1 MESTKEEKKN
11 IIITG
16 TSNRYQMK
24 KLATKNDPVIVKK
37 RKDVERWGLPIKY
50 FEEDNQLDI
59 VYDLISYLKRE
70 STTKYILD
78 LSEKKYKIIQSVVA
92 TKITGYKHQDI
103 IKKRL
108 NEENLIKL
116 EEVLD
121 IMKESNMQCYYCK
134 QKVFLLYD
142 VVREG
147 SQWTLDRINNDIGH
161 NSGNCVLACLKCNL
175 KRKRTGADAFLF
187 TKQLNIVK
195 KESEREPEGLES
207 DSETDVLK

>member
-1 MESTKEEKKN
+1 MDGIKEENKN
-11 IIITG
+11 IMITG

-24 KLATKNDPVIVKK
+24 KLVTKNEPIIVKK
-37 RKDVERWGLPIKY
+37 KKDVERWGIPIEY

-59 VYDLISYLKRE
+59 VYDLISYFKRE
-70 STTKYILD
+70 SDVNFILS
-78 LSEKKYKIIQSVVA
+78 LSEEKYKIIQGLVV
-92 TKITGYKHQDI
+92 TKITGYRHQDL

-108 NEENLIKL
+108 NEDKLVNL

-121 IMKESNMQCYYCK
+121 IMKESNMNCYYCK
-134 QKVFLLYD
+134 QKVFLLYE
-142 VVREG
+142 VVRE
-147 SQWTLDRINNDIGH
+147 SNQWTLDRINNDIGH

-195 KESEREPEGLES
+195 KESEIESGRES
-207 DSETDVLK
+207 DPYSDVLK